1 MPTELRESSP
11 NLPPEFNIAT
21 ITAPTITT
29 TTTMNI
35 PPDALPQREI
45 FARKNTTQPFTV
57 NEKNLDDNFFEKF
70 SDTRQENTLNKDLC
84 NLFRIQAIQD
94 MSSLSSITVAQLIQI
109 LDFDIVGLNYFKKAF
124 GFVSVDGNF
133 HLRLG
138 FRNLLECLLLLV
150 KSKKKSLVKNLEL
163 THDHIENDIF

>member
-1 MPTELRESSP
+1 M
-11 NLPPEFNIAT
+11 
-21 ITAPTITT
+21 ITST
-29 TTTMNI
+29 
-35 PPDALPQREI
+35 
-45 FARKNTTQPFTV
+45 
-57 NEKNLDDNFFEKF
+57 FFL
-70 SDTRQENTLNKDLC
+70 ENTLNKDLC

-124 GFVSVDGNF
+124 GFVSVDGDF

-138 FRNLLECLLLLV
+138 FRNLLERLLLLV
-150 KSKKKSLVKNLEL
+150 KSKKNSLVKNLEL

>member
-1 MPTELRESSP
+1 MKHGKE
-11 NLPPEFNIAT
+11 NNI
-21 ITAPTITT
+21 II
-29 TTTMNI
+29 N
-35 PPDALPQREI
+35 ENSV
-45 FARKNTTQPFTV
+45 ARKSNT
-57 NEKNLDDNFFEKF
+57 LAG
-70 SDTRQENTLNKDLC
+70 SSENTLNKDLC

-124 GFVSVDGNF
+124 GFVSVDGDF

-138 FRNLLECLLLLV
+138 FRNLLERLLLLV
-150 KSKKKSLVKNLEL
+150 KSKKNSLVKNLEL